1 MSDSTEAKMQPLSS
15 MDDDELMVSG
25 SRYSIK
31 SSRLRPNSGIKC
43 LAGCSGHSQVPLVLQ
58 LLSFLFLAGLLL
70 IILFQVSKTPNTE
83 RQKEQEKI
91 LQELTQLTDELTSRI
106 PISQGKNESMQA
118 KITEQ
123 LMQLKTELLSR
134 IPIFQGQNESI
145 QEKISEQLMQLKAE
159 LLSKIS
165 SFPVKDD
172 SKQEK
177 IYQQL
182 VQMKT
187 ELFRLCRLC
196 PWDWTF
202 LLGNC
207 YFFSKSQRNWNDAV
221 TACKE
226 VKAQLVIINS
236 DEEQTF
242 LQQTSKAKGPT
253 WMGLSDLKKEAT
265 WLWVD
270 GSTLSSRFQ
279 KYWNRGEPNNIGEED
294 CVEFAGDGWN
304 DSKCELK
311 KFWICKKSATPC
323 TEG

>member
-187 ELFRLCRLC
+187 ELYLPAADF
-196 PWDWTF
+196 
-202 LLGNC
+202 
-207 YFFSKSQRNWNDAV
+207 
-221 TACKE
+221 
-226 VKAQLVIINS
+226 
-236 DEEQTF
+236 
-242 LQQTSKAKGPT
+242 
-253 WMGLSDLKKEAT
+253 
-265 WLWVD
+265 
-270 GSTLSSRFQ
+270 
-279 KYWNRGEPNNIGEED
+279 
-294 CVEFAGDGWN
+294 
-304 DSKCELK
+304 
-311 KFWICKKSATPC
+311 
-323 TEG
+323 